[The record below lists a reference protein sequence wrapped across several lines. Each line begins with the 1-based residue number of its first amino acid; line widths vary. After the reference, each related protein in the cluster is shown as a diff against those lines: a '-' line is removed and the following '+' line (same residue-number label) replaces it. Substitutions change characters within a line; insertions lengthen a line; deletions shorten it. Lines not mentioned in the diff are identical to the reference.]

1 MALLNPPGL
10 LFDNGLVQRWPC
22 SREAMTMSGTVNL
35 FLLQLSLIAVV
46 LILHTYLGLHII
58 RRTLIFCDL
67 VLNQLAAFGALVGV
81 ALQIKYGSPLS
92 YVLALGGVLVGSLLL
107 ALVKP
112 KSREIPREAVIGI
125 LYGLAVVIS
134 LMLTDKLPGG
144 DVHLEKT
151 LSGYMEW
158 VNWPLV
164 LVTILVYI
172 ALILFHIKTRYK
184 FIALAEGRLTPQAE
198 RLWDF
203 LFFATEGIITVLIVP
218 VAGVL
223 LAYAFIMIPAA
234 IAAMFTRRWA
244 GGVCIGWG
252 IGFIACVIGLGS
264 SYLLSFPYG
273 PSLVLSLG
281 VFFMGAVI
289 LRILLHQKGYE

>member
-1 MALLNPPGL
+1 
-10 LFDNGLVQRWPC
+10 
-22 SREAMTMSGTVNL
+22 MSQTVNL

-67 VLNQLAAFGALVGV
+67 VENQLAAFGALVGV
-81 ALQIKYGSPLS
+81 AFQIKYGSPLS
-92 YVLALGGVLVGSLLL
+92 YILALGGVLVGSLLL
-107 ALVKP
+107 TLIKP

-125 LYGLAVVIS
+125 LYGLSVVIS

-172 ALILFHIKTRYK
+172 ALILFHVKTRHK

-198 RLWDF
+198 KLWDF
-203 LFFATEGIITVLIVP
+203 LFFMTEGVITVLIVP

-244 GGVCIGWG
+244 GGVCIGWA
-252 IGFIACVIGLGS
+252 IGFIACAIGLWS
-264 SYLLSFPYG
+264 SYLFKFPYG

-281 VFFMGAVI
+281 VFFIGAII
-289 LRILLHQKGYE
+289 LRTLLRQKGCE

>member
-1 MALLNPPGL
+1 
-10 LFDNGLVQRWPC
+10 
-22 SREAMTMSGTVNL
+22 MSQTAWL

-46 LILHTYLGLHII
+46 LVLHTYLGLHII

-67 VLNQLAAFGALVGV
+67 VQNQLAALGALVGV
-81 ALQIKYGSPLS
+81 ALQIQYGSPLS

-107 ALVKP
+107 TLVKP
-112 KSREIPREAVIGI
+112 KTREIPREAVIGI
-125 LYGLAVVIS
+125 LYGLSVVVS
-134 LMLTDKLPGG
+134 MMLTDKLPGG
-144 DVHLEKT
+144 DVHLQKT

-158 VNWPLV
+158 VSWPLV

-172 ALILFHIKTRYK
+172 ALLLFHVAMRHK
-184 FIALAEGRLTPQAE
+184 FIALAEGRLAPRAE

-203 LFFATEGIITVLIVP
+203 LFFLTEGIITVLIVP

-234 IAAMFTRRWA
+234 IAAMFTQRWA
-244 GGVCIGWG
+244 GGVCLGWG

-264 SYLLSFPYG
+264 SYLFSFPYG

-281 VFFMGAVI
+281 VFFLGAVI
-289 LRILLHQKGYE
+289 VRGGLGRKGWQ

>member
-1 MALLNPPGL
+1 
-10 LFDNGLVQRWPC
+10 
-22 SREAMTMSGTVNL
+22 MSGTVNL

-58 RRTLIFCDL
+58 RRTIIFCDL

-81 ALQIKYGSPLS
+81 AFQVKYGSPLS

-112 KSREIPREAVIGI
+112 RSREIPREAVIGI
-125 LYGLAVVIS
+125 LYGLSVVIS

-164 LVTILVYI
+164 IVTILVYVV
-172 ALILFHIKTRYK
+172 LSLFHVKTRRQ
-184 FIALAEGRLTPQAE
+184 FIALAERRLTPQAE

-234 IAAMFTRRWA
+234 IAAMFTKKWGRAVLLGWTA
-244 GGVCIGWG
+244 GFV
-252 IGFIACVIGLGS
+252 ACVLGLGT
-264 SYLLSFPYG
+264 SYFCDFPYG
-273 PSLVLSLG
+273 PTLVLSLG
-281 VFFMGAVI
+281 LFFVCAMI
-289 LRILLHQKGYE
+289 LRYWLSQRNLNRTKGYE

>member
-1 MALLNPPGL
+1 M
-10 LFDNGLVQRWPC
+10 
-22 SREAMTMSGTVNL
+22 MSQTAHL

-67 VLNQLAAFGALVGV
+67 VQNQLAALGALVGV
-81 ALQIKYGSPLS
+81 ALQIKYGSPFS
-92 YVLALGGVLVGSLLL
+92 YLLALGGVLVGSLLL
-107 ALVKP
+107 ALIKP
-112 KSREIPREAVIGI
+112 RGREIPREAVIGI
-125 LYGLAVVIS
+125 LYGLSAVVSI
-134 LMLTDKLPGG
+134 MLTDKLPGG
-144 DVHLEKT
+144 DAYLEKT

-158 VNWPLV
+158 VSWPLV

-172 ALILFHIKTRYK
+172 ALLLFHVKTRHR
-184 FIALAEGRLTPQAE
+184 FIALAEGRLPPAAE

-203 LFFATEGIITVLIVP
+203 LFFLSEGIITVLIVP

-223 LAYAFIMIPAA
+223 LAYAFMMIPAA

-244 GGVCIGWG
+244 GGVWLGWSIGLV
-252 IGFIACVIGLGS
+252 ACVVGLGS
-264 SYLLSFPYG
+264 SYLFSFPYG

-281 VFFMGAVI
+281 AFFICAVV
-289 LRILLHQKGYE
+289 LRVLLWQKGYQ